1 MISPMVIKMRTA
13 TQQTIAGLIDA
24 GVLYVDEYGMHVSDD
39 EKWRSKDVRK
49 DGSGNNDERV

>member
-24 GVLYVDEYGMHVSDD
+24 GVLYVDEHGLHVSDD
-39 EKWRSKDVRK
+39 EKWRNKDVRK